1 MGEKTN
7 KNLERAQKI
16 LDHLDDYSNR
26 SYKRKISEVIDTCF
40 EFRPVRTG
48 RINIFVKRDSIL
60 RPGGDI
66 SIRYDEG
73 SGKYILLYRNQGT
86 SKEEVNQNIDPLI
99 EYLVIDGV
107 MKTIPAAAIPYNRV
121 EVRKKIGDN
130 LDVFLDILVAKIK
143 NRGRGGDAITECIY
157 EFYSKLGLSN
167 FISPASVMDDLEIV
181 NLVKKELPHEGEYIR
196 EFRRRR
202 IISSNESSGSVSIDI
217 YDLNLSVC
225 KYFSEKSGFDLKM
238 HVKGT
243 GELRVDLIIAKGEK
257 KGISI
262 KRKRNSQGNSSITIR
277 CGYEN
282 KEDLISAIN
291 KAVNKI
297 LEELVYSNFPVVKDP
312 ESYSYYLGFTKMV
325 DSAVETYPV
334 SGDEAMK
341 MVSSILSISR
351 EIMSDFIKGK
361 NSLDGSK
368 KIYLEKIIE
377 PLKKLLALSNY

>member
-1 MGEKTN
+1 
-7 KNLERAQKI
+7 
-16 LDHLDDYSNR
+16 
-26 SYKRKISEVIDTCF
+26 
-40 EFRPVRTG
+40 
-48 RINIFVKRDSIL
+48 
-60 RPGGDI
+60 
-66 SIRYDEG
+66 
-73 SGKYILLYRNQGT
+73 
-86 SKEEVNQNIDPLI
+86 
-99 EYLVIDGV
+99 
-107 MKTIPAAAIPYNRV
+107 
-121 EVRKKIGDN
+121 
-130 LDVFLDILVAKIK
+130 
-143 NRGRGGDAITECIY
+143 
-157 EFYSKLGLSN
+157 
-167 FISPASVMDDLEIV
+167 MDDLEIV
-181 NLVKKELPHEGEYIR
+181 NLIEKELPLEDEYIR
-196 EFRRRR
+196 GFRVRR

-217 YDLNLSVC
+217 YTLNLSVC

-243 GELRVDLIIAKGEK
+243 GELIVELIIAKGEK

-297 LEELVYSNFPVVKDP
+297 LEELVYSNFPVVKDHVA
-312 ESYSYYLGFTKMV
+312 YTYYLGFKKMV
-325 DSAVETYPV
+325 DSAVETYSV
-334 SGDEAMK
+334 SEEDAIK

-361 NSLDGSK
+361 KSLEESK